1 MLLTWSWKLRPTRAQ
16 HRLLEHALNLQ
27 RQLYNAALDERIGAW
42 RKAGKSISLYD
53 QMKSLTQIR
62 ADDLEGYGAMPVAMS
77 RWTLKRLDEAMQGF
91 FRRVKASKGGAGFP
105 RFRSYR
111 RWHSLGFAE
120 WSGVR
125 LDGGRLRIKGFDRG
139 IRINMHRPLP
149 ADAVPKSASITRK
162 GRRWFVNIA
171 IESAAVVERHTG
183 TGGALGVDAGVSS
196 LATFS
201 DGIQFLNAAPARRQA
216 NALRRVQ
223 RALARCRR
231 GSRRREKVRA
241 RLARLHLRV
250 ANTRTTQ
257 LHRVT
262 AVTARM
268 YSTIVVED
276 LKLRNM
282 TRSARGSAAEPGTN
296 VAAKAGLN
304 RSVLDAGMG
313 RLIQMLTYKA
323 ERSGGRLIKVNPRGT
338 SQHCSGCGAR
348 VAKPLHVRTH
358 ACDACG
364 LVLDRDVNAAR
375 NILARGLASLEA
387 NAGV

>member
-1 MLLTWSWKLRPTRAQ
+1 
-16 HRLLEHALNLQ
+16 
-27 RQLYNAALDERIGAW
+27 
-42 RKAGKSISLYD
+42 
-53 QMKSLTQIR
+53 
-62 ADDLEGYGAMPVAMS
+62 
-77 RWTLKRLDEAMQGF
+77 
-91 FRRVKASKGGAGFP
+91 
-105 RFRSYR
+105 
-111 RWHSLGFAE
+111 
-120 WSGVR
+120 
-125 LDGGRLRIKGFDRG
+125 
-139 IRINMHRPLP
+139 
-149 ADAVPKSASITRK
+149 
-162 GRRWFVNIA
+162 
-171 IESAAVVERHTG
+171 
-183 TGGALGVDAGVSS
+183 
-196 LATFS
+196 
-201 DGIQFLNAAPARRQA
+201 
-216 NALRRVQ
+216 
-223 RALARCRR
+223 
-231 GSRRREKVRA
+231 
-241 RLARLHLRV
+241 
-250 ANTRTTQ
+250 
-257 LHRVT
+257 
-262 AVTARM
+262 M